1 MTTDFYK
8 LTPAEQGERMQ
19 VLAQEALKRW
29 DLEGSELTLIK
40 MRENSVF
47 SIDTS
52 GGERYVMRVHRYN
65 YHSDASLYSELQ
77 WTAALSA
84 SGLDLPPIIPTTTGE
99 PFCTVQSSGVPE
111 PRQVDLSAWVS
122 GKSLADALT
131 DNSDPNATM
140 GALNTI
146 GELAARIHNQA
157 TSWQL
162 PKGFVR
168 HAWDAEGLA
177 GREPF
182 WGRFWELPDLTQAQR
197 ALMIKARDKVYADLL
212 SYGQSNETY
221 SLIHADLLPDN
232 ILIEDKTI
240 RIIDFDD
247 SGFGWHQFE
256 LATVLI
262 NYLGTDQYE
271 TARHA
276 LTAGYRRERDLSD
289 EALSFLPLFFL
300 ARALT
305 WVGWSFT
312 RYETETAQAIRP
324 IVIAL
329 ACGLAED
336 YLSSSSIKP

>member
-1 MTTDFYK
+1 MMTTDFYK
-8 LTPAEQGERMQ
+8 LTPGEQGKCMQ
-19 VLAQEALKRW
+19 GLAEEALKQW
-29 DLEGSELTLIK
+29 NLEGAELTLIK

-47 SIDTS
+47 RIDTP
-52 GGERYVMRVHRYN
+52 GGEPYVMRVHRYN

-77 WTAALSA
+77 WTAALAA
-84 SGLDLPPIIPTTTGE
+84 SGLDLPPIVPTTTGE
-99 PFCTVQSSGVPE
+99 PFCKVQSSGVPE
-111 PRQVDLSAWVS
+111 PRQVDLSVWV
-122 GKSLADALT
+122 GGESLADVLT
-131 DNSDPNATM
+131 DNSDPNAIM
-140 GALNTI
+140 EALNTI

-157 TSWQL
+157 TGWRL
-162 PKGFVR
+162 PEGFVR

-177 GREPF
+177 GKQPF
-182 WGRFWELPDLTQAQR
+182 WGKFWELPDLTRSQR
-197 ALMIKARDKVYADLL
+197 ALMIKARNTVHADLL
-212 SYGQSNETY
+212 AYGQRDETY

-256 LATVLI
+256 LATVLM
-262 NYLGTDQYE
+262 NYLDTDHFDM
-271 TARHA
+271 ARDA
-276 LTAGYRRERDLSD
+276 LIAGYRGERDLSD
-289 EALSFLPLFFL
+289 ETLSFLPLFFL

-324 IVIAL
+324 FVIEL

-336 YLSSSSIKP
+336 YLSSLE